1 MMKKFIITTKD
12 SQRVIDKEILD
23 LGVEIV
29 YAEYDDM
36 PHISLCKTV
45 VKILSENR
53 EKPVLIFED
62 DAKLTKDFDMKR
74 LEDIVKRMQHFDVIS
89 TGVLNSRGETKVR
102 VFGDGVFLE
111 NFVGNQGSVYMPSA
125 YERIKDK
132 LGHIDR
138 LLSRFCM
145 CWCVVPFM
153 SVQKNT
159 GDSRISGHDNME
171 DLYDLTNKRLHK
183 FIRE

>member
-1 MMKKFIITTKD
+1 MKKFIITTKD
-12 SQRVIDKEILD
+12 SKRIIDKDILD

-29 YAEYDDM
+29 YAEADNI

-45 VKILSENR
+45 LKILSNNR

-74 LEDIVKRMQHFDVIS
+74 LEDIVKRMRHFDVIS
-89 TGVLNSRGETKVR
+89 TGVFSSRGEVR
-102 VFGDGVFLE
+102 VKMFKDGVFLDD
-111 NFVGNQGSVYMPSA
+111 FTGNHGTVYMPSA

-132 LGHIDR
+132 SGHIDR

-145 CWCVVPFM
+145 CWCIVPFM
-153 SVQKNT
+153 SVQGDT
-159 GDSRISGHDNME
+159 EDSQISGDSHLETLFNLQSE
-171 DLYDLTNKRLHK
+171 RLHK
-183 FIRE
+183 FISE